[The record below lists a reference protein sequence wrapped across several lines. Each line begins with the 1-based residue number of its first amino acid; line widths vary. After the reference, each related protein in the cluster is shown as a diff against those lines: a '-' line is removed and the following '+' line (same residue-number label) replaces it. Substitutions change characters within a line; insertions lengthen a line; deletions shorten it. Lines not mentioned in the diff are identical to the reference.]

1 MSRTKQAEISRLIL
15 DYVKQHGSVTFIDLQ
30 KHMEKFINPYG
41 KYAMEYEPN
50 ATIWFYMSK
59 EFAEA
64 IQSLLDNEI
73 LRLVYSSELEYLKA
87 GVIVTLPVA
96 GKRPPRK
103 GYKKRRWMPLA
114 LEINDK
120 KEKKG

>member
-1 MSRTKQAEISRLIL
+1 MDTIKQNKISNLIL
-15 DYVKQHGSVTFIDLQ
+15 DYIRRHGSVTFIELQ
-30 KHMEKFINPYG
+30 EYMEKFIDPYG

-50 ATIWFYMSK
+50 AIIWFYMGK

-64 IQSLLDNEI
+64 IQSLLDKEI
-73 LRLVYSSELEYLKA
+73 LRLVYSSELAYLKA

-96 GKRPPRK
+96 GKRPPRR

>member
-1 MSRTKQAEISRLIL
+1 MSATKQAEISNLIL
-15 DYVKQHGSVTFIDLQ
+15 DYVRQHGLVTFIDLQ

>member
-15 DYVKQHGSVTFIDLQ
+15 DYVKQHGSVTFIELQ
-30 KHMEKFINPYG
+30 EYMEEFIEPYG
-41 KYAMEYEPN
+41 NQAMEYEPN
-50 ATIWFYMSK
+50 AIIWFYMSK
-59 EFAEA
+59 ELAEA
-64 IQSLLDNEI
+64 IQGLLDKEI

-96 GKRPPRK
+96 GKRQPK
-103 GYKKRRWMPLA
+103 EGYKKPRWIPLA

-120 KEKKG
+120 KGKK

>member
-1 MSRTKQAEISRLIL
+1 MSRTKQAEISNLIL
-15 DYVKQHGSVTFIDLQ
+15 DYVKQHGSVTFIELQ
-30 KHMEKFINPYG
+30 EYMEEFIDPYG

-50 ATIWFYMSK
+50 AIIWFHMSK
-59 EFAEA
+59 ELAEA
-64 IQSLLDNEI
+64 IQGLLDKEI

-96 GKRPPRK
+96 GKRQPK
-103 GYKKRRWMPLA
+103 EGYKKPRWIPLA

-120 KEKKG
+120 KGKK

>member
-1 MSRTKQAEISRLIL
+1 MSRTKQAEISNLIL
-15 DYVKQHGSVTFIDLQ
+15 DYVRQHGSVTFIDLQ
-30 KHMEKFINPYG
+30 KHMEKFIDPYG

-50 ATIWFYMSK
+50 ATIWFYMSR

-64 IQSLLDNEI
+64 IQGLLDEGT

-96 GKRPPRK
+96 GKRQPK
-103 GYKKRRWMPLA
+103 EGYKKPRWIPLA

-120 KEKKG
+120 KGKK